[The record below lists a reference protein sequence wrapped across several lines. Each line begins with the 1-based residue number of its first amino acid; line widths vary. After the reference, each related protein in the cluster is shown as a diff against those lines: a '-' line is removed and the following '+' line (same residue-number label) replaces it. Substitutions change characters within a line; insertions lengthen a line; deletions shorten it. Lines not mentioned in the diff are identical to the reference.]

1 MKNDLT
7 SLENMGSETLGKLV
21 AAAEKIK
28 ANKEAFAHKL
38 EGKTL
43 LSIFEKPSLRTRLS
57 FEVAMQQLGGKAITI
72 DTQTTTIGKKESIE
86 DTAKVTSRYVDIIMA
101 RMYSQSDVEKL
112 AKNASVPVINGLT
125 DKYHPCQI
133 LSDLLTIKERKGKL
147 KGLKVAF
154 VGDGNN
160 NVTHCLL
167 IGCALAGINISVA
180 CPKKHS
186 PQKDVLEKALKA
198 SKGTKIEITDNP
210 EKAVQ
215 GADVVYT
222 DTWMSYQVKDE
233 EKEQRIMD
241 FGAFQVTEELMQK
254 AKKDAIFMHC
264 LPAQRGYEQT
274 AEVIDG
280 KQSVVFDQAE
290 NRMHMQKAI
299 LLYSKGLL

>member
-7 SLENMGSETLGKLV
+7 SLEDMDSETLGKLV
-21 AAAEKIK
+21 ATAEKIK
-28 ANKEAFAHKL
+28 ANKEEFAQKL

-43 LSIFEKPSLRTRLS
+43 LSIFEKPSLRTRIS

-86 DTAKVTSRYVDIIMA
+86 DTAKVVSRYVDIIMA
-101 RMYSQSDVEKL
+101 RMYSQQDVEKL

-133 LSDLLTIKERKGKL
+133 LSDLLTIKEHKGKL
-147 KGLKVAF
+147 KDLKLAF

-167 IGCALAGINISVA
+167 IGCALAGIDISIA

-186 PQKDVLEKALKA
+186 PQEDVLEKAMKKA
-198 SKGTKIEITDNP
+198 SGTKIEITENP
-210 EKAVQ
+210 KKAVHQ
-215 GADVVYT
+215 ADVVYT
-222 DTWMSYQVKDE
+222 DTWMSYQVKDA

-241 FGAFQVTEELMQK
+241 FGAFQVTEELMQN
-254 AKKDAIFMHC
+254 AKKSAVFMHC

-280 KQSVVFDQAE
+280 KQSIVFDQAE